1 MYIVLPVKRFVI
13 KHWFSFVCGV
23 IHTHRA
29 RAYILFCDKPRL
41 QILFPHSLCS
51 VMFCNA
57 LEDFETKV
65 LHYN

>member
-29 RAYILFCDKPRL
+29 RAYILFCDKTRL
-41 QILFPHSLCS
+41 QILFP
-51 VMFCNA
+51 
-57 LEDFETKV
+57 
-65 LHYN
+65 